1 MMKTVLIIAL
11 GLVMTVGI
19 RNAVSQT
26 SGTVV
31 MSVDIIPARHEIA
44 LPDIPGYKTLK
55 CDLHTHTMFSDGGV
69 WPTVRVDNA
78 WEDGLDAIAITDHIE
93 YRPHAQDL
101 KSDFNRPYEIAL
113 PGAKEKN
120 IILIKGGEI
129 TRGMP
134 PGHFNALFLKD
145 VNVLDKPDYMDAL
158 RDAVNQGAFIQW
170 NHPGWLAQQ
179 PDTTRWM
186 KCHEEIYRQGWMH
199 GIEVFNDKEFY
210 PEVIAWSQSK
220 HLAITANSDFHD
232 NNYYK
237 KQFPIRPITLAFAT
251 ERTGEALRE
260 AMFAGRTAALFFDK
274 LVGPKE
280 WVEPLVLQSIQVS
293 KPFLYQDGYAFFEVK
308 NTSDIEFTLIK
319 TGKDDSGL
327 PEKTILPRK
336 STVVAKVKQ
345 QAGQSR
351 TYSFKFENVLTG
363 TEKPME
369 FILNIN

>member
-1 MMKTVLIIAL
+1 MKTVLIITL

-31 MSVDIIPARHEIA
+31 MAVDIIPARHEIA

-101 KSDFNRPYEIAL
+101 TGDFNRPYEIAL

-134 PGHFNALFLKD
+134 PGHFIALFMKD
-145 VNVLDKPDYMDAL
+145 VNALDKPDYMDAL

-186 KCHEEIYRQGWMH
+186 KCHEEIYKKGWMH

-210 PEVIAWSQSK
+210 PEAVQWALDK
-220 HLAITANSDFHD
+220 NLAMTANSDFHD

-237 KQFPIRPITLAFAT
+237 KQFPIRPITLVFAT

-260 AMFAGRTAALFFDK
+260 AMFVGRTAALFFDK
-274 LVGPKE
+274 LVGTKE
-280 WVEPLVLQSIQVS
+280 WVEPLVRRSIQVS
-293 KPFLYQDGYAFFEVK
+293 KPFLYQDGYAFF
-308 NTSDIEFTLIK
+308 
-319 TGKDDSGL
+319 
-327 PEKTILPRK
+327 
-336 STVVAKVKQ
+336 
-345 QAGQSR
+345 
-351 TYSFKFENVLTG
+351 
-363 TEKPME
+363 
-369 FILNIN
+369 